1 MLSEAEYILEHAVD
15 LCAGAFVYGCDD
27 ALRVEGR
34 ERHVDAVECAVD
46 ASLEAGGRL
55 VGDVVDG
62 AEDVAFSSLYVA
74 FSPRGAGLGG
84 IAVVGAV
91 DVYSADYEQEQQWP
105 SPPFYLVWGIG
116 VEGFLCV
123 LSVGGCGVGFVHVLW
138 VYVDVLMSVVW
149 VYVDL
154 LMSVVWWMR
163 YVVTFL
169 TFLSF
174 LLLSLRLPLSR
185 SSQSLPLL
193 ALHHPGW

>member
-74 FSPRGAGLGG
+74 FSPRGAGRGG
-84 IAVVGAV
+84 IVAVVGAV

-123 LSVGGCGVGFVHVLW
+123 LSVGRCGVGFVPVLW
-138 VYVDVLMSVVW
+138 AYVDA
-149 VYVDL
+149 